1 MAVHAGEHEPCF
13 ARGDDI
19 ASAALSA
26 DECCSTPRPEQPS
39 SEVLATST
47 TATPRIFSHV
57 IVPEARARHS
67 AAAGAALDGAA
78 MAGQAVDGSPAA
90 DAAVEG
96 SSAAGAP
103 TGACMPEAVDPSC
116 GSNRYNATWGV
127 TFRPTTSG
135 FCDEF
140 GRGKVGCSNCP
151 GCTLA
156 TLLNGP
162 GPCQYA
168 EGCEHQCTATD
179 NQRHDGICY
188 RHREGPCQHAE
199 GCVHQ
204 CTANDNQ
211 RHDGICYRHRGG
223 PCQHAGCVHQC
234 TARDNQRH
242 GGICGLHRD
251 GGVKTAAAA
260 TNASNPKWTDE
271 EKNILS
277 ELAGKHTDASGKVQW
292 NDVMPLLPGNRT
304 HESARNQWVRMR
316 KAATL
321 PRVIAPTLPGYDGD
335 PNAAA
340 LLEAPASR
348 KRQKT
353 AAAELE
359 QDDGGGCF
367 CGADHL
373 QSVGITFN
381 GMSHWVQCDDSWIQ
395 CDDCDR
401 WCHSQCAGFDK
412 QSAEEAEAYSCPTCS

>member
-1 MAVHAGEHEPCF
+1 MAPQAWPYHAGEHEPCF

-19 ASAALSA
+19 ASAALST

-57 IVPEARARHS
+57 IVPEGTCARHIV
-67 AAAGAALDGAA
+67 AAGAALDGAA

-103 TGACMPEAVDPSC
+103 MGACMPEAVDPSC

-127 TFRPTTSG
+127 TFRPTTAG

-140 GRGKVGCSNCP
+140 GKDKVGCGNCP

-179 NQRHDGICY
+179 NQH
-188 RHREGPCQHAE
+188 
-199 GCVHQ
+199 
-204 CTANDNQ
+204 
-211 RHDGICYRHRGG
+211 HDGICYRHRGG
-223 PCQHAGCVHQC
+223 PCQHAEGCVRQC
-234 TARDNQRH
+234 TAKDNLRH
-242 GGICGLHRD
+242 GGICGLHRN

-260 TNASNPKWTDE
+260 TNGSNLRWTDE

-277 ELAGKHTDASGKVQW
+277 ELAVKHADADVRVQW
-292 NDVMPLLPGNRT
+292 NDVMLLLPGFRNM
-304 HESARNQWVRMR
+304 ESARNQWIRMR

-335 PNAAA
+335 LP
-340 LLEAPASR
+340 LLHEGEKRASRRTSR

-353 AAAELE
+353 AEAELE

-367 CGADHL
+367 CGAEHL

-412 QSAEEAEAYSCPTCS
+412 QSAEEAEAYSCPTCL

>member
-39 SEVLATST
+39 SEVLATSM

-57 IVPEARARHS
+57 IVPEGKRARHIV
-67 AAAGAALDGAA
+67 AAGAALDGAA

-168 EGCEHQCTATD
+168 EGCEHQCTA
-179 NQRHDGICY
+179 
-188 RHREGPCQHAE
+188 
-199 GCVHQ
+199 
-204 CTANDNQ
+204 
-211 RHDGICYRHRGG
+211 
-223 PCQHAGCVHQC
+223 
-234 TARDNQRH
+234 RDNQRH

-292 NDVMPLLPGNRT
+292 NDVMPLLPGNRSR
-304 HESARNQWVRMR
+304 ESARNQWIRMR
-316 KAATL
+316 KA
-321 PRVIAPTLPGYDGD
+321 